1 MANLTLVALS
11 LSSLSHSPFVQVSH
25 RTQFFS
31 LFSSRLTRFPAP
43 FLYLSTDSHVHLA
56 RSRFSHFLESPVTT
70 SRVHL
75 RRLDYDRNH
84 TNFSPEPDLIVDEMT
99 FDDCESQF
107 DGGAIF
113 VIFQSYLICNFSA
126 FSNCRAGNKGGAIFC
141 VAPIVKFEGS
151 CFQNCVAKIGSSVF
165 SPDCEV
171 NMSFEQCF
179 VDQVDNNA
187 GHAAVLGF
195 GHDLLFSRDNFSR
208 LILSASAITLETDH
222 SIRMF
227 QMTFQNIT
235 TEEGILMLTRV
246 QNDHELN
253 ETNVIDCKSSSS
265 LIVVRDYNPVFDRY
279 VFSGSECEYYFNA
292 TGHLVLSECVF
303 DLADDKAVA
312 DSDSLTKEIIDCQ
325 FNQATPEFNTL
336 DIVSTQECWFH
347 SRYVWHPPTLWVQ
360 IVVGVAICVIVL
372 GGLLGIIIH
381 SCVRRH
387 RHKQEKEK
395 QKRMK
400 GWCAKVQRGASGAQ
414 AVQVALLRHSLV
426 EMAVQE
432 EPSQSSLSSE
442 SVSDGN
448 VEETA
453 KL

>member
-1 MANLTLVALS
+1 M
-11 LSSLSHSPFVQVSH
+11 
-25 RTQFFS
+25 
-31 LFSSRLTRFPAP
+31 
-43 FLYLSTDSHVHLA
+43 
-56 RSRFSHFLESPVTT
+56 TT
-70 SRVHL
+70 SREHL
-75 RRLDYDRNH
+75 LRLDYKRNH
-84 TNFSPEPDLIVDEMT
+84 TNFSQEPELIVDEMT
-99 FDDCESQF
+99 FDDCQSQF

-151 CFQNCVAKIGSSVF
+151 CFQNCVAKIGSAVF

-171 NMSFEQCF
+171 NMSFEQCS
-179 VDQVDNNA
+179 VDQVDNDA
-187 GHAAVLGF
+187 GDAAVLGF
-195 GHDLLFSRDNFSR
+195 GRDLLFSRDNFSS

-253 ETNVIDCKSSSS
+253 ETNVIDCKSSLS

-279 VFSGSECEYYFNA
+279 VFSGSQCQYYFNV
-292 TGHLVLSECVF
+292 TGHLVLSECLF
-303 DLADDKAVA
+303 DLAEEKVVA
-312 DSDSLTKEIIDCQ
+312 DSESLTKEIIDCQ
-325 FNQATPEFNTL
+325 FDQASPELNTL
-336 DIVSTQECWFH
+336 GIVSTQECWFH
-347 SRYVWHPPTLWVQ
+347 SRYVWKPPTLWVQ
-360 IVVGVAICVIVL
+360 IVVGLAICIIL
-372 GGLLGIIIH
+372 FGGLLGIVIH
-381 SCVRRH
+381 SCVRSH
-387 RHKQEKEK
+387 RHKKEKEK

-400 GWCAKVQRGASGAQ
+400 GWCARVQGGTSGAQ

-426 EMAVQE
+426 EMALHE
-432 EPSQSSLSSE
+432 ESSPPSLSSE
-442 SVSDGN
+442 SISEDGN